1 MMLCVNFDTMGN
13 CGKCKYSILSSKLAK
28 YLNILDVSKIG
39 SKLLHKQEF
48 NHSPKVSSTIKSAT
62 IDCNK
67 NISLSGINKSRT
79 LDYTVAKTMY
89 CHLIENWYL
98 INNVTST
105 NITQIEVNKN
115 LSIIRD
121 ASNINIIR
129 IYSIKIVKY
138 LEQMT
143 VCNKKCTTIVPH
155 KEVSNCNFCLGDI
168 NTIVNFDAIG
178 IVDVFNSILRKMKEV
193 TSIDLY
199 VDVNNSYVKCNGNV
213 SFTLKS
219 KKLCNKSG
227 LDSIKDIYTY
237 YLRAWCSK
245 NISKSTD
252 IENIRSY
259 IDRISGCKSIPDIYT
274 ANHKLLTILR

>member
-1 MMLCVNFDTMGN
+1 MICVNFDVMDN
-13 CGKCKYSILSSKLAK
+13 CGKCKHSILSSKLAK
-28 YLNILDVSKIG
+28 YMTILQISKIG
-39 SKLLHKQEF
+39 SNLLHRQEL
-48 NHSPKVSSTIKSAT
+48 NYSAITSSSVKSVT
-62 IDCNK
+62 IDCSR
-67 NISLSGINKSRT
+67 NIYLSGISKSKN
-79 LDYTVAKTMY
+79 LDYTVARTIY

-98 INNVTST
+98 INNIKSD
-105 NITQIEVNKN
+105 NIVKNEIDKN
-115 LSIIRD
+115 LSAIRD
-121 ASNINIIR
+121 ASNINTIR

-138 LEQMT
+138 LEKMT
-143 VCNKKCTTIVPH
+143 VCNKRCTTIVPH
-155 KEVSNCNFCLGDI
+155 KEVSNCKFCLGDI
-168 NTIVNFDAIG
+168 NVIVNFDALG
-178 IVDVFNSILRKMKEV
+178 VVDVFNSILRKMKEV

-259 IDRISGCKSIPDIYT
+259 IDRISGCESMPDMYA
-274 ANHKLLTILR
+274 ANHKLLAILV